1 MPMIIKYT
9 DQICVEK
16 NRTILFVDFDY
27 NAFKA
32 NGNLREET
40 PFIKE
45 TLEWFKTHNIDYELI
60 GPFSNSGFL
69 SGYYGRY
76 YIDVP
81 YETDN
86 AHYKLLEEYFENS
99 DGTMKD
105 PKKAF
110 CYTTLDVC
118 KPILEESE
126 AMWADPDYEP

>member
-1 MPMIIKYT
+1 MPRIIKYT

-27 NAFKA
+27 NAFKD

-45 TLEWFKTHNIDYELI
+45 TLEWLKTNNIDYELI

-69 SGYYGRY
+69 CGYYGRY

-81 YETDN
+81 YENDN
-86 AHYKLLEEYFENS
+86 NQYKLLELYFENI

-105 PKKAF
+105 PRKLF

-118 KPILEESE
+118 EPILAESE
-126 AMWADPDYEP
+126 AMWVDPDYEP